1 MHNQPL
7 RTRYTSNFAA
17 QLGII
22 RNEGDEMIVNDIL
35 DFIRF
40 LKEQKKENKEINN
53 QYFNDYIEP
62 LWNKFKEIHQD
73 YKSTFKV
80 YSEKILSG
88 KDIEQIIDDIKRDSL
103 YSDDLRSE
111 LYSMANNLP
120 EAFPESSFELLDR
133 FLLSLSFY
141 FEAKSYFKIEKDK
154 ETRLLAPRLSNA
166 ARFKVALIIYNNNK
180 DEARQLLDETMNI
193 LQSNY
198 KWISDNYYALK
209 KHFKNKNV

>member
-1 MHNQPL
+1 
-7 RTRYTSNFAA
+7 
-17 QLGII
+17 
-22 RNEGDEMIVNDIL
+22 MIVNDIL

-166 ARFKVALIIYNNNK
+166 ARFRVALIIYNNNK